1 LIKHLQGLILFAKVT
16 TSTAKRKRI
25 MCGIDNQIAKHCDD
39 DEIYCSECGGIMT
52 YDNVF
57 DLVCDECGYVR
68 EITHDDF

>member
-1 LIKHLQGLILFAKVT
+1 
-16 TSTAKRKRI
+16 